1 MKTAGREN
9 PNRRATVPDRPS
21 TWCDRSRTDPAQSSG
36 LRSKKNCGRGRDFF
50 LDFYFYR
57 TTQALTKG
65 PSSPT
70 NLECRRWST
79 YASYCTARG
88 VSHQITGPKTAP
100 CRPGANDSATFKR
113 CMQSSRRTRRNLDCC
128 RIGRTMSH
136 FEHHGCR
143 ECDRLPCFSAIK
155 CGSQEVSL

>member
-57 TTQALTKG
+57 TYQGFSLKVDAIIPLVRSFKSAGLFDVTVLPFPPTLSQQQVQCARPMHGARLAGTSPARLARRPGLK
-65 PSSPT
+65 PSS
-70 NLECRRWST
+70 
-79 YASYCTARG
+79 
-88 VSHQITGPKTAP
+88 SHA
-100 CRPGANDSATFKR
+100 
-113 CMQSSRRTRRNLDCC
+113 
-128 RIGRTMSH
+128 
-136 FEHHGCR
+136 
-143 ECDRLPCFSAIK
+143 
-155 CGSQEVSL
+155 VVV

>member
-1 MKTAGREN
+1 MRNLSGY
-9 PNRRATVPDRPS
+9 AT
-21 TWCDRSRTDPAQSSG
+21 
-36 LRSKKNCGRGRDFF
+36 
-50 LDFYFYR
+50 
-57 TTQALTKG
+57 LTKG
-65 PSSPT
+65 PSLANRRRAVVPLVTARATSPPCSLITVRASLSSRSPT
-70 NLECRRWST
+70 NLECRRRST
-79 YASYCTARG
+79 YASYYTPHG

-143 ECDRLPCFSAIK
+143 ECDRLPCFSSIK